1 MIVLNQGKE
10 LVRVESWDD
19 VVGRPGFNGNLNPA
33 EHVLSGIIGQYAFAD
48 RIRCGLSDCHT
59 PHGRGYLV
67 VTKSGVETNIGKDCG
82 KNYFGV
88 DFEAMATQFDRDM
101 RDKQARERLWD
112 FAFKLDE
119 LKQRIKALRTGERG
133 ADWVY
138 KNSRPLVESGKGV
151 PAVVI
156 RRITELLRTGDSALT
171 TEREPTEREIDLAR
185 VQSGRPPRV
194 IVEKVA
200 DIRGLDALQGQ
211 NDLRQILVID
221 LEEGIKEFEP
231 LDVDTMKSTEL
242 SRWSRWVGSIE
253 QKLDSAATAI
263 ASGRA
268 LLSPANL
275 QPFAVLIPSVEGPQT
290 FQAYLKTLA

>member
-1 MIVLNQGKE
+1 VIVLNQGKE

-19 VVGRPGFNGNLNPA
+19 IVGRPGFNGNLDPA

-88 DFEAMATQFDRDM
+88 DFETMATQFDRDM

-112 FAFKLDE
+112 FTFKLDE

-151 PAVVI
+151 PGVVI
-156 RRITELLRTGDSALT
+156 RRIAGLLKTGDNALT

-185 VQSGRPPRV
+185 VQGGRPPRV

-200 DIRGLDALQGQ
+200 DIRGLEALQSQ
-211 NDLRQILVID
+211 NDLRQILVVD

-231 LDVDTMKSTEL
+231 LNVDKMNSAEL
-242 SRWSRWVGSIE
+242 SRWSKWVGSIE
-253 QKLDSAATAI
+253 QKLDNASAAI
-263 ASGRA
+263 SSGQA
-268 LLSPANL
+268 LLTPANL
-275 QPFAVLIPSVEGPQT
+275 RPFTILIPNVEDPET
-290 FQAYLKTLA
+290 FQKYLKTLA

>member
-19 VVGRPGFNGNLNPA
+19 IVGRPGFNGNLNPA

-48 RIRCGLSDCHT
+48 KIRCGLSDCRT
-59 PHGRGYLV
+59 PHSRGYLV

-88 DFEAMATQFDRDM
+88 DFETMATQFDRDM

-112 FAFKLDE
+112 FTFKLDE
-119 LKQRIKALRTGERG
+119 LKQRIKALRAGERG

-151 PAVVI
+151 PGVVI
-156 RRITELLRTGDSALT
+156 RRIADLLRTGDNALT
-171 TEREPTEREIDLAR
+171 TERKPTEREIDLAR
-185 VQSGRPPRV
+185 VQGARPPRV

-200 DIRGLDALQGQ
+200 DIRGLEALQSQ
-211 NDLRQILVID
+211 NDLRQILVVD
-221 LEEGIKEFEP
+221 LEEGIKEFEV
-231 LDVDTMKSTEL
+231 LNVDKMKSTEL
-242 SRWSRWVGSIE
+242 SRWSKWAGSIE
-253 QKLDSAATAI
+253 QKLDSATAAI
-263 ASGRA
+263 SSGQA
-268 LLSPANL
+268 LLTPTNL
-275 QPFAVLIPSVEGPQT
+275 QPLAILIPHFEGPET

>member
-19 VVGRPGFNGNLNPA
+19 IVGRPCFNGNLNPA

-88 DFEAMATQFDRDM
+88 DFETMAMQFDRDM

-112 FAFKLDE
+112 FTFKLDE

-151 PAVVI
+151 PGVVI
-156 RRITELLRTGDSALT
+156 RRIADLLRTGDNALT
-171 TEREPTEREIDLAR
+171 IEREPTEREIDLAR
-185 VQSGRPPRV
+185 VQGARPPRV

-200 DIRGLDALQGQ
+200 DIRGLEALQSQ
-211 NDLRQILVID
+211 NDLRQILVVD
-221 LEEGIKEFEP
+221 LEEGIKEFEV
-231 LDVDTMKSTEL
+231 LNVDKMKSTEL
-242 SRWSRWVGSIE
+242 SRWSKWVGSIE
-253 QKLDSAATAI
+253 QKLDSATAAI
-263 ASGRA
+263 SSGQA
-268 LLSPANL
+268 LLTPTNL
-275 QPFAVLIPSVEGPQT
+275 QPFAILIPNFEGPET
-290 FQAYLKTLA
+290 FQAYLKALA

>member
-19 VVGRPGFNGNLNPA
+19 IVGRPGFNGNLDPA

-88 DFEAMATQFDRDM
+88 DFETMATQFDRDM

-112 FAFKLDE
+112 FTFKLDE

-151 PAVVI
+151 PGVVI
-156 RRITELLRTGDSALT
+156 RRIAGLLKTGDNALT

-185 VQSGRPPRV
+185 VQGGRPPRV

-200 DIRGLDALQGQ
+200 DIRGLEALQSQ
-211 NDLRQILVID
+211 NDLRQILVVD

-231 LDVDTMKSTEL
+231 LNVDKMNSAEL
-242 SRWSRWVGSIE
+242 SRWSKWVGSIE
-253 QKLDSAATAI
+253 QKLDNASAAI
-263 ASGRA
+263 SSGQA
-268 LLSPANL
+268 LLTPANL
-275 QPFAVLIPSVEGPQT
+275 RPFTILIPNVEDPET
-290 FQAYLKTLA
+290 FQKYLKTLA

>member
-19 VVGRPGFNGNLNPA
+19 IVGRPGFNGNLNPA
-33 EHVLSGIIGQYAFAD
+33 EHTLSGILGQYAFGD

-88 DFEAMATQFDRDM
+88 DFETMATQFDRDM

-112 FAFKLDE
+112 FTFKLDE
-119 LKQRIKALRTGERG
+119 LKQCIKALRTGERG

-138 KNSRPLVESGKGV
+138 KNSRPLLESGKGV
-151 PAVVI
+151 PGVVI
-156 RRITELLRTGDSALT
+156 RRIADLLRTGENALT

-185 VQSGRPPRV
+185 VQGGRPPRV

-200 DIRGLDALQGQ
+200 DIRGLEALQSQ
-211 NDLRQILVID
+211 NDLRQILVVD
-221 LEEGIKEFEP
+221 LEEGIKEFEQ
-231 LDVDTMKSTEL
+231 LNVDKMKSTEL
-242 SRWSRWVGSIE
+242 SRWSKWVGSIE
-253 QKLDSAATAI
+253 HKLDSATAAI
-263 ASGRA
+263 SSGQV
-268 LLSPANL
+268 LLTPANL
-275 QPFAVLIPSVEGPQT
+275 QPFAILIPKFEGPKS

>member
-19 VVGRPGFNGNLNPA
+19 IVGRPGFNGNLNPA

-48 RIRCGLSDCHT
+48 RIRCGLSDCHR

-88 DFEAMATQFDRDM
+88 DFETMATQFDRDM

-112 FAFKLDE
+112 FTFKLDE

-151 PAVVI
+151 PGVVI
-156 RRITELLRTGDSALT
+156 RRIADLLRTGDSVLT

-185 VQSGRPPRV
+185 VQGSRPPRV

-200 DIRGLDALQGQ
+200 DIRGLEALQSQ
-211 NDLRQILVID
+211 NDLRQIMVVD

-242 SRWSRWVGSIE
+242 SRWSKWVGRIE
-253 QKLDSAATAI
+253 QKLDSAAAAI
-263 ASGRA
+263 SSGQA
-268 LLSPANL
+268 LLAPANL
-275 QPFAVLIPSVEGPQT
+275 QPFAILIPNFEAPET
-290 FQAYLKTLA
+290 FRAYLKTLA

>member
-19 VVGRPGFNGNLNPA
+19 IVGRPGFNGNLNPA
-33 EHVLSGIIGQYAFAD
+33 EHLLSGIIGQYAFAD

-88 DFEAMATQFDRDM
+88 DFETMATQFDRDI

-112 FAFKLDE
+112 FTFKLDE

-151 PAVVI
+151 PGVVI
-156 RRITELLRTGDSALT
+156 RRIADLLRNGDNLLT

-185 VQSGRPPRV
+185 VQGGRPPRV

-200 DIRGLDALQGQ
+200 DIRGLEALQSQ
-211 NDLRQILVID
+211 NDLRQILVVD

-231 LDVDTMKSTEL
+231 LNVDKMNSTEL
-242 SRWSRWVGSIE
+242 SRWSKWVGSIE
-253 QKLDSAATAI
+253 QKLDSATAAI
-263 ASGRA
+263 ASGQA
-268 LLSPANL
+268 LLTPANL
-275 QPFAVLIPSVEGPQT
+275 QPFVILIPNFEGPEA
-290 FQAYLKTLA
+290 FHAYLKTLA